1 MAKIDDSVKKKV
13 PELRFKGFTDEWEQR
28 KLGDEVRIVMGQS
41 PNSENYTD
49 DPNDY
54 ILVQGNADMKNGRVL
69 PRVWTTQVTKQAEKD
84 DLILSVRAPV
94 GDIGKTAYDVVIG
107 RGVAAIKGNEFIFQ
121 NLGKMKSDGYWT
133 RYSTGSTFESI
144 NSTDIKEAIIS
155 VPEIEEQDKI
165 GSFFKQLDN
174 TITLHQSKLDLLKEQ
189 KKGYL
194 QKMFPKNGAKVPEL
208 RFAGFADDWED
219 RKLGDVLSERN
230 DQTPETNEYPLM
242 SFVQG
247 KGVTPKGE
255 RYNRSFLV
263 KDSEKK
269 YKKTELGD
277 FIYSSNNLETGSIGF
292 NRTGKAVISP
302 VYSIFKSKKSRESQ
316 FIGIMSARKD
326 FISKMV
332 RFRQGVVYGQWR
344 IHESDFLNIDMKMP
358 NDKEQQLIISFFEN
372 IDKTIALHQRKLD
385 LLKEQKKG
393 YLQKMF
399 PKNGAKVP
407 ELRFAGV
414 ADDWEQRKLNEVS
427 DIYDGTHQTPKYQD
441 NGVMFLSVENIKT
454 LTSNKFISRE
464 AFEDEFKIRPQRGDV
479 LMTRIGDIGTAN
491 VVETDEDLAYY
502 VSLALFKSEELNPYF
517 LQASIYAPFVQDQ
530 IWKRTLHIAFPKKI
544 NKNEIG
550 QVPINVPTLEEQT
563 KIGSFFKQL
572 DNTIT
577 LHQRKLDLLK
587 EQKKGFLQKMFV

>member
-1 MAKIDDSVKKKV
+1 MSNDTQ
-13 PELRFKGFTDEWEQR
+13 PEIRFPGFTEAWEQR
-28 KLGDEVRIVMGQS
+28 KLGEIVQITMGQS
-41 PNSENYTD
+41 PNSENYTEN
-49 DPNDY
+49 PEDY
-54 ILVQGNADMKNGRVL
+54 ILVQGNADMKNNRVV
-69 PRVWTTQVTKQAEKD
+69 PRVWTTQITKQAEKG

-94 GDIGKTAYDVVIG
+94 GDIGKTDYDVVLG
-107 RGVAAIKGNEFIFQ
+107 RGVAAIKGNDFIFQ
-121 NLGKMKSDGYWT
+121 QLGKMKESGYWN
-133 RYSTGSTFESI
+133 RFSTGSTFESI
-144 NSTDIKEAIIS
+144 NSNDIREALITI
-155 VPEIEEQDKI
+155 PTGEEQQKI
-165 GSFFKQLDN
+165 GAFFKQLDD
-174 TITLHQSKLDLLKEQ
+174 TIALHQRKLDLLKET
-189 KKGYL
+189 KKGFL
-194 QKMFPKNGAKVPEL
+194 QKMFPKNGAKVPEI
-208 RFAGFADDWED
+208 RFPGFTGDWEQ

-385 LLKEQKKG
+385 LLKE
-393 YLQKMF
+393 
-399 PKNGAKVP
+399 
-407 ELRFAGV
+407 
-414 ADDWEQRKLNEVS
+414 
-427 DIYDGTHQTPKYQD
+427 T
-441 NGVMFLSVENIKT
+441 
-454 LTSNKFISRE
+454 
-464 AFEDEFKIRPQRGDV
+464 
-479 LMTRIGDIGTAN
+479 
-491 VVETDEDLAYY
+491 
-502 VSLALFKSEELNPYF
+502 
-517 LQASIYAPFVQDQ
+517 
-530 IWKRTLHIAFPKKI
+530 
-544 NKNEIG
+544 
-550 QVPINVPTLEEQT
+550 
-563 KIGSFFKQL
+563 
-572 DNTIT
+572 
-577 LHQRKLDLLK
+577 
-587 EQKKGFLQKMFV
+587 KKGFLQKMFV